1 MLTLGKILNQI
12 LCSAIFFFIYLL
24 ESNEYES
31 SAAIVLGEYVNVG

>member
-12 LCSAIFFFIYLL
+12 LCSAIFFLYLL